1 MNEPSVSARAPLTV
15 TEDHGWFTVTTT
27 PIRLPFRVTLSSLL
41 LAIIP
46 GVLIGIYTAI
56 QAPRSGG
63 LFLVTGVLAW
73 SVSGWIVNH
82 LYAAYHNARRRVQ
95 TRPFQVSNMGIRTPA
110 GDLIPIGQI
119 YAVKLGNAQSGR
131 SIAFVGSGIAA
142 GVALMGAAT
151 LDRLAQVSYTVEV
164 EHGGH
169 ETVLA
174 GGLTETQARA
184 VCAEVNRRLA
194 GDEHRT

>member
-1 MNEPSVSARAPLTV
+1 MTATNKTPTGAAPIPTA
-15 TEDHGWFTVTTT
+15 EENGWFTVTIR
-27 PIRLPFRVTLSSLL
+27 PARLPFRVTLSSWL

-46 GVLIGIYTAI
+46 GILVGIYTTI

-63 LFLVTGVLAW
+63 LFLVTGILAW
-73 SVSGWIVNH
+73 GVSGWIVNR
-82 LYAAYHNARRRVQ
+82 LYDTYHNARRRVQ
-95 TRPFQVSNMGIRTPA
+95 ARPFQVSNMGIRTPA
-110 GDLIPIGQI
+110 GDLIPIGQV

-131 SIAFVGSGIAA
+131 SIAFVGAGIAA

-164 EHGGH
+164 EHSGQ

-184 VCAEVNRRLA
+184 ACAEVNRRL
-194 GDEHRT
+194 GGLG